1 MKLKAWIKLAI
12 KEKNRNFPHRSR
24 SLKASRNYG
33 VALPC
38 QAICALLVFAGERKR
53 AQDCPGKF
61 FRSLELNWFLRKPCP
76 SYGAPIARLSNKFN
90 LRRKK
95 GPAGGALSYGF
106 LIYGVNKQRA
116 ARGFGK
122 GMEIHGSG
130 WFWPTGRR
138 QNGVG
143 AILNEYRTGGMSSRD
158 TIDETL
164 TTHSKEI
171 A

>member
-1 MKLKAWIKLAI
+1 MGWIKPARKDKTEI
-12 KEKNRNFPHRSR
+12 
-24 SLKASRNYG
+24 SLTHADLPKPQEILG

-38 QAICALLVFAGERKR
+38 QAICAPLVFAGERKR

-61 FRSLELNWFLRKPCP
+61 FRGLELNWFLRKPCP

-95 GPAGGALSYGF
+95 GLAGGALSYGF

-122 GMEIHGSG
+122 GMEILGSVLALVWSNG
-130 WFWPTGRR
+130 WRCNIKRLSNRPH
-138 QNGVG
+138 V
-143 AILNEYRTGGMSSRD
+143 
-158 TIDETL
+158 L
-164 TTHSKEI
+164 TRCNP
-171 A
+171 